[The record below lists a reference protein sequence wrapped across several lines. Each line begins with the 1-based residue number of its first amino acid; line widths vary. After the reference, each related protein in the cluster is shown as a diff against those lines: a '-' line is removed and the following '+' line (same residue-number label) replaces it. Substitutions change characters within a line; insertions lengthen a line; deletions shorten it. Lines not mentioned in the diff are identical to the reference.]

1 LIDAAGKSYDLDA
14 QSNEKKE
21 QYCKWSFKED
31 YRGIQHIKITFNH
44 IIKSV
49 VWHSKG
55 DYFSTM
61 AHNI

>member
-1 LIDAAGKSYDLDA
+1 MIKRNNFLNGSLKLIS
-14 QSNEKKE
+14 
-21 QYCKWSFKED
+21 
-31 YRGIQHIKITFNH
+31 RGIKMIKITFEK

-55 DYFSTM
+55 DYFATM